1 MKKKFTI
8 GHSEIKQQWNE
19 LIDRSLLPEIESKC
33 PDQLDEVRR
42 LQQLVK
48 IGAYKAASVKLK
60 EIEKWL

>member
-1 MKKKFTI
+1 M
-8 GHSEIKQQWNE
+8 
-19 LIDRSLLPEIESKC
+19 IDRSLLPEIESKC